1 MMTTI
6 ARKIAIAT
14 QWPWPMP
21 ARSTMSSLT
30 KIENGGMPASDS
42 AASMRSVAPIGATRE
57 QAPDDPHVARAV
69 AGDGRAGGEEREG
82 LGDAVV
88 DHVQQRTVG
97 PDGAAEAEA
106 ERHDPD
112 VLDAVVAEQA
122 LEVVLDQD
130 ERRRH
135 DDRDEAED
143 EQHLCR
149 ERRAARG
156 GGDRL
161 EPDDAEQRAL
171 DEDAREQRRD
181 RRGRLAMGVRQPQ
194 VHGRETRLGAVADHH
209 EDEADPDDARVEG
222 GSDLHDRRPVH
233 RARARP

>member
-1 MMTTI
+1 MQL
-6 ARKIAIAT
+6 AHEDRERRHAGERQRREHEERRAD
-14 QWPWPMP
+14 
-21 ARSTMSSLT
+21 RRH
-30 KIENGGMPASDS
+30 G
-42 AASMRSVAPIGATRE
+42 E

-69 AGDGRAGGEEREG
+69 AGDGRAGDEEREG

-88 DHVQQRTVG
+88 HHVQQRAVG
-97 PDGAAEAEA
+97 PDGAAEAEP
-106 ERHDPD
+106 ERDDPD

-143 EQHLCR
+143 EQHLRR

-156 GGDRL
+156 GGDGL
-161 EPDDAEQRAL
+161 EADDPEERAL

-181 RRGRLAMGVRQPQ
+181 RRGRLAVGVGQPE
-194 VHGRETRLGAVADHH
+194 VHGRETGLGAVADHH
-209 EDEADPDDARVEG
+209 EDEADADDARVEPG
-222 GSDLHDRRPVH
+222 RDLHDRRPAH
-233 RARARP
+233 RARASRDVRRRRRRRAPCRTGRRRCRWS